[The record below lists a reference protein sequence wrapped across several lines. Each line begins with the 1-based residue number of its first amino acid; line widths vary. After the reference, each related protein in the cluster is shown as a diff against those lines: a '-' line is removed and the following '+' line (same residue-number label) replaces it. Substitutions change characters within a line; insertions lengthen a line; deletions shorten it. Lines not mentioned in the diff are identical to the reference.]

1 MRPRTNEKNIVD
13 YINLGHSGL
22 RVSRIGLGML
32 SFANKSDR
40 PWVLDDEAAAP
51 IIRRAV
57 EAGINFFDTADAY
70 SEGRSEVSTGRHL
83 KRFSSR
89 DEIVI
94 ATKVF
99 LPTSPGEN
107 GWGLSRKH
115 ILSAIDASL
124 ARLKLDY
131 VDLYQVHRF
140 DPRVPV
146 EETMSALDEVIRA
159 GKARYIGAS
168 SMYAWQFQKAQ
179 FAAKMAGGHRFI
191 SMQNHY
197 NLIYREEEREMIPL
211 CTDQSVGI
219 IPWSPLAR
227 GILAGNV
234 SPDGKKHTTR
244 AKSDS
249 FPDGSYDHPSD
260 AAVVNQLTEVAR
272 QRDVSNARV
281 ALAWL
286 LQQPSVSAP
295 IIGATKIEH
304 IDDAIAALSLS
315 LDAGE
320 IQRLEER
327 YLPHHIH
334 GH

>member
-1 MRPRTNEKNIVD
+1 MD
-13 YINLGHSGL
+13 YINLGRSGL
-22 RVSRIGLGML
+22 RISRIGLGML
-32 SFANKSDR
+32 SFAHASDR
-40 PWVLDDEAAAP
+40 SWVLNDELAAP

-70 SEGRSEVSTGRHL
+70 SNGQSEVSTGRHL
-83 KRFSSR
+83 KRFGAR
-89 DEIVI
+89 HEMVI
-94 ATKVF
+94 ATKVY
-99 LPTSPGEN
+99 LPTSQGEN

-124 ARLKLDY
+124 ARLNMDY

-140 DPRVPV
+140 DSRVPV
-146 EETMSALDEVIRA
+146 EETMSALDDVVRA

-179 FAAKMAGGHRFI
+179 FAADAAGGHRFI

-211 CTDQSVGI
+211 CTNQGVGVLA
-219 IPWSPLAR
+219 WSPLAR

-234 SPDGKKHTTR
+234 SPDGTKHTTR
-244 AKSDS
+244 AKSDT
-249 FPDGSYDHPSD
+249 FPDGSYDHPCD
-260 AAVVNQLTEVAR
+260 AAVIDQLTDVAR
-272 QRDVSNARV
+272 QRNVSNAQV

-286 LQQPSVSAP
+286 LRQPAVCAP
-295 IIGATKIEH
+295 LIGATKIH
-304 IDDAIAALSLS
+304 HVDDAIAALSIS

-320 IQRLEER
+320 VQRLENP
-327 YLPHHIH
+327 YVPHRVH